1 MDNSTISLQELL
13 DCISKLRD
21 DVNALTVAFSYLVF
35 SIPKEQMQP
44 TLASLQL
51 ESLNPKWSQQQ
62 QNSFKWLA
70 VAYFHERR
78 SLNNFHRD
86 RVITFEQI
94 AE

>member
-21 DVNALTVAFSYLVF
+21 DVNALTVAFSYLAF

-51 ESLNPKWSQQQ
+51 ESINSKWSQQQ
-62 QNSFKWLA
+62 
-70 VAYFHERR
+70 
-78 SLNNFHRD
+78 
-86 RVITFEQI
+86 
-94 AE
+94 

>member
-21 DVNALTVAFSYLVF
+21 DVNALTVAFSYLAF

-62 QNSFKWLA
+62 QNSFKWL
-70 VAYFHERR
+70 VYYWKKNMLVKLPFRR
-78 SLNNFHRD
+78 SL
-86 RVITFEQI
+86 Q
-94 AE
+94 

>member
-21 DVNALTVAFSYLVF
+21 DVNALTVAFSYLAF

-44 TLASLQL
+44 TLAAHQL
-51 ESLNPKWSQQQ
+51 ESRNPKWSQQQ

-70 VAYFHERR
+70 VLLEEKY
-78 SLNNFHRD
+78 
-86 RVITFEQI
+86 
-94 AE
+94 

>member
-21 DVNALTVAFSYLVF
+21 DVNALTVAFSYLAF

-51 ESLNPKWSQQQ
+51 ESLIPKWSQQL
-62 QNSFKWLA
+62 QNSLMWLA
-70 VAYFHERR
+70 ILLEEKYAGE
-78 SLNNFHRD
+78 
-86 RVITFEQI
+86 ITI
-94 AE
+94 SAESSENQ

>member
-13 DCISKLRD
+13 DCISRLRD
-21 DVNALTVAFSYLVF
+21 ALAVAFSYLAF

-51 ESLNPKWSQQQ
+51 ESINPKWSQQQ

-70 VAYFHERR
+70 VLLEEKYAGE
-78 SLNNFHRD
+78 
-86 RVITFEQI
+86 ITI
-94 AE
+94 SAESSVNQ